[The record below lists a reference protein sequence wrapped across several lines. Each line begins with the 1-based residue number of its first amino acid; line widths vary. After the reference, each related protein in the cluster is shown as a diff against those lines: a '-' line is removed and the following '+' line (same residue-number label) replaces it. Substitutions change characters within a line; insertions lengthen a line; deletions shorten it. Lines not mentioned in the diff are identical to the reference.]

1 MPNRS
6 IEIPTRYTTLDDA
19 DVLAGVAT
27 TMNVGREDLPARRAI
42 VGSIGAAGITLT
54 PPGQTPGGA
63 GDVVVSEDQLTALG
77 GVVDRQFIYIQSD
90 NSTDVG
96 IDW

>member
-6 IEIPTRYTTLDDA
+6 IEIPCIYATLEDA

-27 TMNVGREDLPARRAI
+27 TANVGREDIPARRCI
-42 VGSIGAAGITLT
+42 VGSIGAAGVTLT
-54 PPGQTPGGA
+54 RPGGTE
-63 GDVVVSEDQLTALG
+63 VVVSQAQLQALG
-77 GVVDRQFIYIQSD
+77 GVVDRQFVAIQSD
-90 NSTDVG
+90 NSTDIG